1 MTNQEYL
8 ESLLNGQRLSKTE
21 LDNLQTLRAR
31 VETVLSILSGSPRFY
46 YAGSYGKDTIIR
58 ESYDL
63 DIVAYWP
70 SDCGYSLKDIF
81 DGVGTVIRKQ
91 WANAYPKTVAW
102 EIPFQGGFHIDV
114 VPGRALDNTFKYAN
128 LYRRDKDSSL
138 KTSIK
143 VHIDTIRDSGR
154 REAIRLMKLWKARK
168 KIPFKTFVL
177 ELMTIDGCKGQ
188 SLSELEPQ
196 LNAAF
201 QYIRDNIVSARIVDP
216 ANSNNV
222 ISDDISYA
230 DKLTI
235 KAAAQAAIDA
245 RSWRDVFENP
255 PGSGYRL

>member
-8 ESLLNGQRLSKTE
+8 ESLLNSQRLSKTE

-31 VETVLSILSGSPRFY
+31 IEAVLGSLSGSPRFY

-58 ESYDL
+58 ENYDL
-63 DIVAYWP
+63 DVVAYWP
-70 SDCGYSLKDIF
+70 SDCSYTLKDIF
-81 DGVGTVIRKQ
+81 YGVGEVLKRQ
-91 WANAYPKTVAW
+91 WTYVNPKTVAW

-114 VPGRALDNTFKYAN
+114 VPGRAIDSTFKYAN

-143 VHIDTIRDSGR
+143 VHIDTVRDSGR
-154 REAIRLMKLWKARK
+154 REAIRLMKLWKVRK
-168 KIPFKTFVL
+168 KVPFKTFIL
-177 ELMTIDGCKGQ
+177 ELMTIEGCKGK

-196 LNAAF
+196 LNDAF
-201 QYIRDNIVSARIVDP
+201 QYIRDNIVNARVVDP
-216 ANSNNV
+216 ANTNNV
-222 ISDDISYA
+222 ISDDISTA

-235 KAAAQAAIDA
+235 KAAARAAIDA
-245 RSWRDVFENP
+245 RSWRDVFENL